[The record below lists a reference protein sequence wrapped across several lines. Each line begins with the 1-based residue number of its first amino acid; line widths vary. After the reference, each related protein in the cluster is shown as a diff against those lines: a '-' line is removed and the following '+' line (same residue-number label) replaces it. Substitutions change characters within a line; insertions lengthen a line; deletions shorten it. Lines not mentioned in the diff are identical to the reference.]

1 MPGEKLQYAIMPRQR
16 FHEAVRTAAVRDE
29 VEDAA
34 SASKKM
40 EEKWK
45 MEEDDAAPTWK
56 VEWKMESEG

>member
-1 MPGEKLQYAIMPRQR
+1 MCAHQGTHTRRHTYSPYFYE
-16 FHEAVRTAAVRDE
+16 DE